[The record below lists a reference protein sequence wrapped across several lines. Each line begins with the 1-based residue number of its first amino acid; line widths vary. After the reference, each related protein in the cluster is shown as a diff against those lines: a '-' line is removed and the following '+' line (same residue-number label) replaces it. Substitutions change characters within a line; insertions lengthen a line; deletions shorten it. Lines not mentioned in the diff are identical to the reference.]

1 MNDPYGIFE
10 TLKEH
15 YLMYI
20 ESRFALR
27 DENLRQERQALLNQ
41 DTRLYREPHI
51 EFVPPYQSS
60 GKKLSEAAA
69 EIDGLP
75 SELGD
80 FAAHGLFDRNYSLH
94 QHQYEA
100 LKAAQS
106 KHVVITAG
114 TGSGKTESF
123 LIPVIARLLQESKK
137 WPDCTP
143 SSWAWWQDGR
153 SPMSQRGNESTQ
165 RQAAVRTLI
174 LYPMNAL
181 VEDQMQRLRKALDSD
196 ETHQWLKNHR
206 GNNRFYFGRYTGQ
219 TPVSGPEYDP
229 QTGRLRDTKIAKLRS
244 DLQEI
249 DRTMRS
255 IKRDIAKAQQQGD
268 EAIRKAEEKRFFF
281 PRTDGGEMLSR
292 WDMQSHP
299 PDILITNYSMLNIML
314 MRSQEEN
321 IIAKTR
327 QWIES
332 DPSHVFTLVID
343 ELHMYRGTQGTEVAY
358 LIRKLLHRLG
368 LTERPNQARF
378 IAASASLEQNEGG
391 TRNGRQYLSQFFGI
405 EANEDSFA
413 VIGGARDLPPQNG
426 DTAVAQHSAAFAKF
440 YEQQR
445 GDLSQATQTLLQATS
460 TSSKNT
466 NTSLILGDILES
478 LGCRVALIN
487 TCRQGGDL
495 RVISFSKLAE
505 KLFGANDA
513 SREEA
518 TKGLLR
524 ALVEARLSDGQA
536 LLPIRV
542 HYFFRSMLGIYACSN
557 PKCTAVD
564 DHFRS
569 DDRPVGKLYTQ
580 PDILC
585 QCKQGRILELLY
597 CQTCGEVFL
606 GGYRVQ
612 NRDNSQTLF
621 PDLPDLEQIPDIP
634 NFDRNAANYA
644 FYWPSQPDMHNH
656 NKWPLLPIRK
666 RRKLQQKLSDLNW
679 NNGEFNFKFSSVI
692 LQYETARLDIGRSKH
707 HHPTGWLYQVNLTV
721 PDAVEQL
728 SDMPPFPVVCPRCGD
743 DREGNREQLR
753 RKKKLG
759 VTDSRVARSPIGYQ
773 VTGFSK
779 INQVLADALLR
790 ELSLE
795 NRKLVMFSDSRQ
807 DAAKLSAG
815 SELNHYRDLIR
826 QFVARVSP
834 DVDAQIKAAF
844 KMVRGEPLSPEERNL
859 ARDFQ
864 RHHQEDYFAI
874 QDVENGEATSQSIR
888 RVESIKEQ
896 IGGPVSLAEVRR
908 KVEYSLVALGINP
921 SGPDSMLQEYE
932 IVGQEKPEAWFKIY
946 NFDLPQPRSQ
956 NNLSPEAQEHYSK
969 MQRKLLQRIT
979 EVLLTGMQGNFE
991 HLGLGYCTISPPDNF
1006 QVLCHGLP
1014 SDLVRQ
1020 SCNATIRILGARYR
1034 FQDTYA
1040 TDRSDCPAYLK
1051 RYLDAVGLLNGI
1063 SGDKLLNV
1071 VTEVL
1076 QICQVENGY
1085 LLNSQHMY
1093 LQLADENQSV
1103 WQCDRCL
1110 RPHLHPSGGICTDPD
1125 CLKRLPD
1132 PIPLTTFKRNRL
1144 GEGNR
1149 AYYEYL
1155 ASNEAGEPFRLHCE
1169 ELTGQS
1175 NHDDA
1180 QQRQRWFQDVMIE
1193 EEGENLLVNGID
1205 LLSVTTTMEAGVDI
1219 GSLLGVMM
1227 SNMPPMRFNYQQR
1240 VGRAGRRGSGMS
1252 VALTVCRGRSHDDF
1266 YFQHVDRIT
1275 SDPPPQPYLDM
1286 ARPEIIQRALTAEI
1300 LRRAFI
1306 PENSGVNFDRKTEK
1320 NSNVHGQFG
1329 TVEGWHNN
1337 SHRRQQIQAWLQA
1350 NVEQTKAALQNLLAQ
1365 TKLQDEFENLVDYV
1379 TNPTRLLQQ
1388 IDEVV
1393 EDDSLHQTELS
1404 ERLATQGIL
1413 PMFGFPTKARNLY
1426 HERPSTNI
1434 SQWPPT
1440 RGVVDRDLSIAIGQ
1454 FAPGSETVKDKTVH
1468 TAVGIANFIPRSQ
1481 VEPDP
1486 NPLGEPIPVGICD
1499 DCKSL
1504 YADPQEADICPTCQ
1518 SENYAVFTLSEPR
1531 GFITDYSKGRAFD
1544 GNFEWIPRATR
1555 PRMLAKIEDLT
1566 QWQSVGS
1573 ARIWANRPNNIYTI
1587 NNNNG
1592 EEFTFYH
1599 LQDDFNDCWVVPDA
1613 FPDPDL
1619 IEKSKY
1625 QLWPYRINKDSPDQ
1639 AKRSLASINKT
1650 DVLLVGINN
1659 DLPATKLD
1667 LSLMRWA
1674 GSTRQVIASRRAAWY
1689 SFAFFLRSAAA
1700 KQLDVDPNE
1709 LQAGLRTFKGE
1720 NESVQAEVFIADTL
1734 QNGAG
1739 YSSHLGQKDVFRKLL
1754 KYMLDQD
1761 EHSQDGYQMLR
1772 HGGSEGSC
1780 RSACYDCLK
1789 DYGNMA
1795 YHGLLDWRL
1804 AMDMTRLALIEPTTQ
1819 VADLTSVISLS
1830 GYWET
1835 IIAGLT
1841 QRFCD
1846 AFGGE
1851 PKQFGNLHGVEMKN
1865 QAFIVVHPLWST
1877 NIQHISDEISFPL
1890 AEARLA
1896 GFVTSDKPFGLVDV
1910 FELDRRPAKVVS
1922 RQVGEWLMQ
1931 L

>member
-1 MNDPYGIFE
+1 MKDPYGVFE

-27 DENLRQERQALLNQ
+27 HEKLRQERQALLNQ

-60 GKKLSEAAA
+60 GKKLSEAAE

-75 SELGD
+75 PELGG
-80 FAAHGLFDRNYSLH
+80 FAAHGLFDPSYSLH
-94 QHQYEA
+94 QHQYDA
-100 LKAAQS
+100 IKAAQD

-123 LIPVIARLLQESKK
+123 LIPIVARLLEESKK
-137 WPDCTP
+137 WPDYTP
-143 SSWAWWQDGR
+143 RSWAWWQSGGSR
-153 SPMSQRGNESTQ
+153 VSQRGNELPQ
-165 RQAAVRTLI
+165 RQAAVRALI

-181 VEDQMQRLRKALDSD
+181 VEDQMQRLRKALDSNAA
-196 ETHQWLKNHR
+196 HQWLKDHR

-229 QTGRLRDTKIAKLRS
+229 QTGRPRDTKIAKLRA
-244 DLQEI
+244 DLQEM

-255 IKRDIAKAQQQGD
+255 IKRDIEKAQQQGD
-268 EAIRKAEEKRFFF
+268 EEIKKAKEKRFFF

-314 MRSQEEN
+314 MRDQEEGM
-321 IIAKTR
+321 ITKTR
-327 QWIES
+327 QWIEA
-332 DPSHVFTLVID
+332 DPGHVFTLVID

-368 LTERPNQARF
+368 LRERPDQVRF

-405 EANEDSFA
+405 EANEDGFA
-413 VIGGARDLPPQNG
+413 IIGGVRDLPPQNG
-426 DTAVAQHSAAFAKF
+426 GAAVGQHSEAFAQF
-440 YEQQR
+440 YQQQR

-460 TSSKNT
+460 INSRNT
-466 NTSLILGDILES
+466 DTNLILGDILAS

-487 TCRQGGDL
+487 ACRQGDDL
-495 RVISFSKLAE
+495 RVISFSTLAE
-505 KLFGANDA
+505 KLFEADDPN
-513 SREEA
+513 REEA

-524 ALVEARLSDGQA
+524 ALVEARRPDGQT

-564 DHFRS
+564 ERFQS
-569 DDRPVGKLYTQ
+569 DVRPVGKLYTQ

-606 GGYRVQ
+606 GGYSVQ

-634 NFDRNAANYA
+634 NFNRNAANYA

-656 NKWPLLPIRK
+656 DKWPLLPNRK
-666 RRKLQQKLSDLNW
+666 RSKSPQQLSDLNW
-679 NNGEFNFKFSSVI
+679 NRGEFKFGFSPAV
-692 LQYETARLDIGRSKH
+692 LLYGTATLNIGRSKH
-707 HHPTGWLYQVNLTV
+707 NHPTGWLYQVSITAR
-721 PDAVEQL
+721 DATEQL
-728 SDMPPFPVVCPRCGD
+728 SDMPPFPVVCPLCGD
-743 DREGNREQLR
+743 DREGSREQRNLR
-753 RKKKLG
+753 KKLG
-759 VTDSRVARSPIGYQ
+759 VTDSRVTRSPVGYQ
-773 VTGFSK
+773 VTGFAK

-834 DVDAQIKAAF
+834 DTDAQIVAAF
-844 KMVRGEPLSPEERNL
+844 KMARGEPLSSEERSL

-864 RHHQEDYFAI
+864 RHRQEDYFAM
-874 QDVENGEATSQSIR
+874 QDVENGEATIQQKQ
-888 RVESIKEQ
+888 RVQAIKNQ
-896 IGGPVSLAEVRR
+896 IGGPISLTEVRR
-908 KVEYSLVALGINP
+908 KVEYHLVALGINP
-921 SGPDSMLQEYE
+921 AGPDSALQEYE
-932 IVGQEKPEAWFKIY
+932 IVGQDKPETWATIY
-946 NFDLPQPRSQ
+946 NFDLPQPRPRNS
-956 NNLSPEAQEHYSK
+956 LSPKAPEHYSK
-969 MQRKLLQRIT
+969 TQSKLLQRIT

-991 HLGLGYCTISPPDNF
+991 HLGLGYCTIAPPDNF
-1006 QVLCHGLP
+1006 QDLCRGLSP
-1014 SDLVRQ
+1014 DLVRQ

-1040 TDRSDCPAYLK
+1040 TDQNDCPAYLK
-1051 RYLDAVGLLNGI
+1051 RYLDAVGRLNGI
-1063 SGDKLLNV
+1063 SGDKLLSIV
-1071 VTEVL
+1071 REIL
-1076 QICQVENGY
+1076 QTCQVESGY
-1085 LLNSQHMY
+1085 LLNSQHIY
-1093 LQLADENQSV
+1093 LQLADKEQNV

-1110 RPHLHPSGGICTDPD
+1110 RPHLHLSGGICTDPD
-1125 CLKRLPD
+1125 CLRPLTV
-1132 PIPLTTFKRNRL
+1132 PIPLAIFKRDRL
-1144 GEGNR
+1144 GKGNR

-1155 ASNEAGEPFRLHCE
+1155 ASDEAGDPFRLHCE

-1180 QQRQRWFQDVMIE
+1180 RQRQRWFQDVVIE
-1193 EEGENLLVNGID
+1193 EEGENLLVNGVD

-1219 GSLLGVMM
+1219 GSLLSVMM

-1286 ARPEIIQRALTAEI
+1286 TRPEIIQRALTAEM
-1300 LRRAFI
+1300 LRRAFANAGI
-1306 PENSGVNFDRKTEK
+1306 QFDPKTER

-1329 TVEGWHNN
+1329 TAEGWRNN
-1337 SHRRQQIQAWLQA
+1337 PQRRQQIQTWLHV
-1350 NVEQTKAALQNLLAQ
+1350 NVEQTKVVLQNLLAQ
-1365 TKLQDEFENLVDYV
+1365 TSLHNEYENLVDYV

-1388 IDEVV
+1388 IDEIVD
-1393 EDDSLHQTELS
+1393 DDSLHQTELS
-1404 ERLATQGIL
+1404 ERLANQGIL
-1413 PMFGFPTKARNLY
+1413 PMFGFPTKVRNLY

-1434 SQWPPT
+1434 SKWPPT
-1440 RGVVDRDLSIAIGQ
+1440 RGVVDRDLAIAIGQ

-1468 TAVGIANFIPRSQ
+1468 TAVGVANFIPRSQ

-1504 YADPQEADICPTCQ
+1504 YADPQETGICPTCQ
-1518 SENYAVFTLSEPR
+1518 SEKYAVYTLSEPR

-1555 PRMLAKIEDLT
+1555 PRMLAKIEDLS
-1566 QWQSVGS
+1566 QWQHVGS
-1573 ARIWANRPNNIYTI
+1573 SRIWANRPNNIYTI

-1592 EEFTFYH
+1592 DEFTFYH
-1599 LQDDFNDCWVVPDA
+1599 LRDEYNDCWLVPDA

-1619 IEKSKY
+1619 IESSKY
-1625 QLWPYRINKDSPDQ
+1625 QIWPTRINKDSPDQ
-1639 AKRSLASINKT
+1639 DKRSLASINKT

-1659 DLPATKLD
+1659 DLAATKLD
-1667 LSLMRWA
+1667 LSLMRWIE
-1674 GSTRQVIASRRAAWY
+1674 GKRQVIASRRAAWY

-1700 KQLDVDPNE
+1700 QRLDVDPNE

-1720 NESVQAEVFIADTL
+1720 NDSVQAEVFIADTL

-1739 YSSHLGQKDVFRKLL
+1739 YSSYLGQVAVFHELL

-1761 EHSQDGYQMLR
+1761 EYSQDGYQMFR
-1772 HGGSEGSC
+1772 HGGSEGPC
-1780 RSACYDCLK
+1780 GSACYDCLK

-1804 AMDMTRLALIEPTTQ
+1804 AMDMARLALIEPAAQ

-1835 IIAGLT
+1835 VMEGLT
-1841 QRFCD
+1841 QRFCED
-1846 AFGGE
+1846 FGGE
-1851 PKQFGNLHGVEMKN
+1851 LMQFGQLQGVKMN
-1865 QAFIVVHPLWST
+1865 NRAFAIVHPLWST
-1877 NIQHISDEISFPL
+1877 DTGYLSDDVFDALVSANSNNLLTPEKS
-1890 AEARLA
+1890 
-1896 GFVTSDKPFGLVDV
+1896 FGLIDV
-1910 FELDRRPAKVVS
+1910 FELARRPAKVAS
-1922 RQVGEWLMQ
+1922 RQVGEWVTEL
-1931 L
+1931 

>member
-1 MNDPYGIFE
+1 MNDPYGVFE

-27 DENLRQERQALLNQ
+27 HEKLRQERQALLNQ

-60 GKKLSEAAA
+60 GKKLPEAAA

-75 SELGD
+75 PELGD
-80 FAAHGLFDRNYSLH
+80 FAAHGLFGPLYLY

-100 LKAAQS
+100 IKAAQDR
-106 KHVVITAG
+106 HVVITAG

-123 LIPVIARLLQESKK
+123 LIPIVARLLTESSE
-137 WPDCTP
+137 WPDYTP
-143 SSWAWWQDGR
+143 RSWAWWRGGGSR
-153 SPMSQRGNESTQ
+153 IPQRGNESPQ
-165 RQAAVRTLI
+165 RHAAVRALI

-196 ETHQWLKNHR
+196 EAHQWLKDNR

-229 QTGRLRDTKIAKLRS
+229 QTGKTRDTKIAKLRA
-244 DLQEI
+244 DLQEM
-249 DRTMRS
+249 DHTMRS
-255 IKRDIAKAQQQGD
+255 INRDIEKAQQQGK
-268 EAIRKAEEKRFFF
+268 EEIKKAKAKRFFF

-299 PDILITNYSMLNIML
+299 PDVLITNYSMLNIML
-314 MRSQEEN
+314 MRDQEEEM
-321 IIAKTR
+321 IAKTR
-327 QWIES
+327 RWIEADS
-332 DPSHVFTLVID
+332 SHVFTLVID

-358 LIRKLLHRLG
+358 LIRKLLYRLG
-368 LTERPNQARF
+368 LTGRPNQVRF
-378 IAASASLEQNEGG
+378 IAASASLEQDEGG

-405 EANEDSFA
+405 EADEDNFA
-413 VIGGARDLPPQNG
+413 VIGGVRDLPSQNSYM
-426 DTAVAQHSAAFAKF
+426 AVGQHSEAFAKF
-440 YEQQR
+440 YQQQQS
-445 GDLSQATQTLLQATS
+445 DLSQAAQTLLQAIS
-460 TSSKNT
+460 TNSRNT
-466 NTSLILGDILES
+466 ETNLILGDILES
-478 LGCRVALIN
+478 LGCRAALIN
-487 TCRQGGDL
+487 ACRQDNEL
-495 RVISFSKLAE
+495 RVLSFSELTK
-505 KLFGANDA
+505 KVFGAENAD
-513 SREEA
+513 REDA

-524 ALVEARLSDGQA
+524 ALVEARWPDGQA

-564 DHFRS
+564 ERFQS

-606 GGYRVQ
+606 GGYSVQ
-612 NRDNSQTLF
+612 NRDKSQTLF

-644 FYWPSQPDMHNH
+644 FYWPIQPDMHNH
-656 NKWPLLPIRK
+656 DKWPLLPNRK
-666 RRKLQQKLSDLNW
+666 RSKSPQQLSDLTW
-679 NNGEFNFKFSSVI
+679 NRGEFKFGFSPAA
-692 LQYETARLDIGRSKH
+692 LQYGTARLNIGRSKNH
-707 HHPTGWLYQVNLTV
+707 YPTGWLYQVSTTAS
-721 PDAVEQL
+721 DSTEQL
-728 SDMPPFPVVCPRCGD
+728 ADMPPFPIVCPRCGD
-743 DREGNREQLR
+743 DREGSREQRRLR
-753 RKKKLG
+753 KKLG
-759 VTDSRVARSPIGYQ
+759 VTDSRVTRSPIGYQ
-773 VTGFSK
+773 VTGFAK

-834 DVDAQIKAAF
+834 DTDAQITAAF
-844 KMVRGEPLSPEERNL
+844 KMARGESLSPEERSL

-864 RHHQEDYFAI
+864 RHHQEDYFAM
-874 QDVENGEATSQSIR
+874 QDVESGEATIQQQQ
-888 RVESIKEQ
+888 RVQAIKEQ
-896 IGGPVSLAEVRR
+896 IGGPISLTEVRQ
-908 KVEYSLVALGINP
+908 KVEYYLVALGINP
-921 SGPDSMLQEYE
+921 AGPDSALQEYE
-932 IVGQEKPEAWFKIY
+932 IVGQDELETWAAIY
-946 NFDLPQPRSQ
+946 NFDLPQPRLR

-991 HLGLGYCTISPPDNF
+991 HLGLGYCAIVPPDNF
-1006 QVLCHGLP
+1006 QELCRGLLP
-1014 SDLVRQ
+1014 DLVLQ
-1020 SCNATIRILGARYR
+1020 SCSATIRILGARYR

-1040 TDRSDCPAYLK
+1040 TSRSDCPAYLK
-1051 RYLDAVGLLNGI
+1051 RYLDAVGRLNGVG
-1063 SGDKLLNV
+1063 GDNLLSIV
-1071 VTEVL
+1071 QEIL
-1076 QICQVENGY
+1076 QTCQVENSY
-1085 LLNSQHMY
+1085 LLNSQHIH
-1093 LQLADENQSV
+1093 LQLADEDQAV
-1103 WQCDRCL
+1103 WQCTRCL

-1125 CLKRLPD
+1125 CLQPLTD
-1132 PIPLTTFKRNRL
+1132 PIPLTVFKRDRL
-1144 GEGNR
+1144 GEDNR

-1155 ASNEAGEPFRLHCE
+1155 ASDEAGEPFRLHCE

-1180 QQRQRWFQDVMIE
+1180 RQRQRWFQDVVIE
-1193 EEGENLLVNGID
+1193 EEGENVLVNGID

-1286 ARPEIIQRALTAEI
+1286 TRPEIIQRALTAEM

-1320 NSNVHGQFG
+1320 NFNVHGQFG
-1329 TVEGWHNN
+1329 TVEGWRNDPQ
-1337 SHRRQQIQAWLQA
+1337 RRQQIQAWLQV
-1350 NVEQTKAALQNLLAQ
+1350 NVKQTKTVLQNLLAQ
-1365 TKLQDEFENLVDYV
+1365 TNLQDEFENLVDYV
-1379 TNPTRLLQQ
+1379 TNPSCLLQQ

-1404 ERLATQGIL
+1404 ERLANQGIL
-1413 PMFGFPTKARNLY
+1413 PMFGFPTKVRNLY

-1440 RGVVDRDLSIAIGQ
+1440 RGVVDRDLAIAIGQ

-1468 TAVGIANFIPRSQ
+1468 TAVGVANFIPRSQ

-1504 YADPQEADICPTCQ
+1504 YADPQESGTCPTCK

-1566 QWQSVGS
+1566 QWQHVGG

-1592 EEFTFYH
+1592 EEFVFYH
-1599 LQDDFNDCWVVPDA
+1599 FRDDFNDCWVVPDA

-1625 QLWPYRINKDSPDQ
+1625 QLWPTRINKDSPDQ

-1659 DLPATKLD
+1659 DPLATKLD
-1667 LSLMRWA
+1667 LSLMRWV
-1674 GSTRQVIASRRAAWY
+1674 GSNRQVIASHRAAWY

-1709 LQAGLRTFKGE
+1709 LQAGLRTFRGE
-1720 NESVQAEVFIADTL
+1720 DDSVQAEVFIADTL

-1739 YSSHLGQKDVFRKLL
+1739 YSSHLGQKEVFRELL
-1754 KYMLDQD
+1754 NYMLDQD
-1761 EHSQDGYQMLR
+1761 GYAQNGYQMER
-1772 HGGSEGSC
+1772 HGGSDGPC
-1780 RSACYDCLK
+1780 GSACYDCLK

-1804 AMDMTRLALIEPTTQ
+1804 AMDMTRLALIEPTAQ
-1819 VADLTSVISLS
+1819 VADLTNLINLS
-1830 GYWET
+1830 GYWEPIT
-1835 IIAGLT
+1835 KGLA

-1846 AFGGE
+1846 AFDGE
-1851 PKQFGNLHGVEMKN
+1851 PMQFGKLPGVRMN
-1865 QAFIVVHPLWST
+1865 GSAFAIVHPLWST
-1877 NIQHISDEISFPL
+1877 NIEYISDDIANALMDAISTGCLTP
-1890 AEARLA
+1890 E
-1896 GFVTSDKPFGLVDV
+1896 KPFGLVDV
-1910 FELDRRPAKVVS
+1910 FELDRRQAKVKS